1 MTLKVDKS
9 GHTKIRCGS
18 ILVNDLDVSLAL
30 YRDVLEQDVVESGEL
45 NNKLAESWGAPRLS
59 GAKTCL
65 LQPRSGAQSYLR
77 LIQSPDKVTPVAH
90 ATTYGWC
97 AYEICV
103 SDVFALAESLEG
115 TDFKVVGPPKRMD
128 NIANVI
134 PMQVVGPDQE
144 VLFLNQVLESDAH
157 SDLPVAQCTVDQ
169 IFIAVLASN
178 NRQQTVANYVQELA
192 GDEAGTYELRYSL
205 INRAFG
211 LDPEVTHKL
220 TLVQDGRTPLLEI
233 DQYPD
238 MAGSRKHAEGNLSH
252 GNTMVSLVV
261 NNLDE
266 LPLSN
271 KVSEQPIYSD
281 GLLYAGGRSIVL
293 RGDCGECLELIELP
307 KS

>member
-1 MTLKVDKS
+1 MTVKS
-9 GHTKIRCGS
+9 GKSSHTKIRCGS
-18 ILVNDLDVSLAL
+18 LLVNDLDVSLAL
-30 YRDVLEQDVVESGEL
+30 YRDVLEQNVVESGEL
-45 NNKLAESWGAPRLS
+45 SDKLANSWGAPRLS

-65 LQPRSGAQSYLR
+65 LQPKSGAQSYLR
-77 LIQSPDKVTPVAH
+77 LIQSPDKVTPIAH

-115 TDFKVVGPPKRMD
+115 TYFKVVGPPKRMD

-157 SDLPVAQCTVDQ
+157 SDLPVAQCAVDQ

-178 NRQQTVANYVQELA
+178 DRQKTVSNYVKELS
-192 GDEAGTYELRYSL
+192 GNEAGTYELRYSL

-211 LDPEVTHKL
+211 FDPEVTHKL

-238 MAGSRKHAEGNLSH
+238 MACSRKHAEGNLSH

-261 NNLDE
+261 NDLDE
-266 LPLSN
+266 LPLTN
-271 KVSEQPIYSD
+271 KLSEQPIYSD

-293 RGDCGECLELIELP
+293 RGDCGEYLELIELP
-307 KS
+307 K